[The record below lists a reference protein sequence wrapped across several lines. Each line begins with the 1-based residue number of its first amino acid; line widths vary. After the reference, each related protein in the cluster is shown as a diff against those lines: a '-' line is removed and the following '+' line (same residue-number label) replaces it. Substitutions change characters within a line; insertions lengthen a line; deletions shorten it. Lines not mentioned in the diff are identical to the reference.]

1 MSNQTTNKLSLKQ
14 IESTGLINWLND
26 KEIEKAV
33 VDALQE
39 QRELLN
45 TPKNKLDTLDYI
57 LANGGKAKIEYQGK
71 MYPVSCLTPEQLQH
85 KDNLSNY
92 VEQGCEVELPTIY
105 KFWIRTATGNLFS
118 IKSQTYTIAQEVVD
132 SVFGKRYSVS
142 ASKL

>member
-1 MSNQTTNKLSLKQ
+1 MSSQTSNKLSLKQ
-14 IESTGLINWLND
+14 IELTGLINWLND
-26 KEIEKAV
+26 KEIDKAID
-33 VDALQE
+33 DALQE
-39 QRELLN
+39 QQELLN
-45 TPKNKLDTLDYI
+45 TPKKKLDTLDYI
-57 LANGGKAKIEYQGK
+57 LANGGKTKIEYQGK

-92 VEQGCEVELPTIY
+92 VEQGYDVEMPTIY

-132 SVFGKRYSVS
+132 SVFGKLYSVS

>member
-14 IESTGLINWLND
+14 IESTGLIIWLND

-85 KDNLSNY
+85 KDNLS
-92 VEQGCEVELPTIY
+92 E
-105 KFWIRTATGNLFS
+105 
-118 IKSQTYTIAQEVVD
+118 
-132 SVFGKRYSVS
+132 
-142 ASKL
+142 

>member
-45 TPKNKLDTLDYI
+45 TPKKKLDTLDYI
-57 LANGGKAKIEYQGK
+57 LANGGKTKIEYNGEK
-71 MYPVSCLTPEQLQH
+71 YSVSCLTPEQLQH
-85 KDNLSNY
+85 KDNLSA
-92 VEQGCEVELPTIY
+92 VAVKPPALGGGY
-105 KFWIRTATGNLFS
+105 KATKLLQS
-118 IKSQTYTIAQEVVD
+118 ISH
-132 SVFGKRYSVS
+132 
-142 ASKL
+142 

>member
-1 MSNQTTNKLSLKQ
+1 MSSQTSNKLSLKQ

-26 KEIEKAV
+26 KEIEKAID
-33 VDALQE
+33 DALQE

-45 TPKNKLDTLDYI
+45 TPKKKLDTLDYI
-57 LANGGKAKIEYQGK
+57 LANGGKTKVEYQGK
-71 MYPVSCLTPEQLQH
+71 MYLVSCLTPEQLQH

-92 VEQGCEVELPTIY
+92 VEQGYEVELPTVY

-118 IKSQTYTIAQEVVD
+118 IKSQTYTIAQEIVD
-132 SVFGKRYSVS
+132 SVFGKLYSVS

>member
-1 MSNQTTNKLSLKQ
+1 MPSQTSNKLSLKQ

-26 KEIEKAV
+26 KEIDKAI
-33 VDALQE
+33 DNALQE
-39 QRELLN
+39 QQELLN
-45 TPKNKLDTLDYI
+45 APKKKLDTLDYI
-57 LANGGKAKIEYQGK
+57 IANGGKTKIKYQGK

-92 VEQGCEVELPTIY
+92 VEQGYDVEIPTVY

>member
-26 KEIEKAV
+26 KEIDKAINN
-33 VDALQE
+33 ALQE
-39 QRELLN
+39 QHELLN
-45 TPKNKLDTLDYI
+45 APKKKLDTLEYV
-57 LANGGKAKIEYQGK
+57 LANGGKTKIEYQGK

-92 VEQGCEVELPTIY
+92 VEQGYDVEIPTIY
-105 KFWIRTATGNLFS
+105 KFWIRTALGTVFS
-118 IKSQTYTIAQEVVD
+118 LQAQTYTIAQEVVD
-132 SVFGKRYSVS
+132 SVFGKLYSVS

>member
-92 VEQGCEVELPTIY
+92 IEQGYEVELLTIY
-105 KFWIRTATGNLFS
+105 KFWIRTALGVVFS
-118 IKSQTYTIAQEVVD
+118 IQAQTYTIAQEIVG
-132 SVFGKRYSVS
+132 SVFGERYSVS

>member
-1 MSNQTTNKLSLKQ
+1 MSSQTSNKLSLKQ
-14 IESTGLINWLND
+14 IESTGLINWLSD
-26 KEIEKAV
+26 QEIGKAINN
-33 VDALQE
+33 ALQE
-39 QRELLN
+39 QQELLN
-45 TPKNKLDTLDYI
+45 APKKKLDTLDYV
-57 LANGGKAKIEYQGK
+57 LANGGKTKIEYQGK

-92 VEQGCEVELPTIY
+92 VEQGYDVEIPTVY

>member
-1 MSNQTTNKLSLKQ
+1 MSSQTSNKLSLKQ

-26 KEIEKAV
+26 KEIEKAID
-33 VDALQE
+33 DALQE

-45 TPKNKLDTLDYI
+45 TPKKKLDTLDYI
-57 LANGGKAKIEYQGK
+57 LANGGKTKIEYKGK
-71 MYPVSCLTPEQLQH
+71 KYSVSCLTPEQLQH

-92 VEQGCEVELPTIY
+92 VEQGCDVEIPTIY
-105 KFWIRTATGNLFS
+105 KFWIRTALGTVFS
-118 IKSQTYTIAQEVVD
+118 LQAQTYTIAQEVVD

>member
-1 MSNQTTNKLSLKQ
+1 MSNQTSNKLSLKQ

-26 KEIEKAV
+26 KEVEKV
-33 VDALQE
+33 IDNALQE
-39 QRELLN
+39 QQELLN
-45 TPKNKLDTLDYI
+45 APKKKLDTLDYV
-57 LANGGKAKIEYQGK
+57 LANGGKTKIEYQGK

-92 VEQGCEVELPTIY
+92 VEQGYDVEIPTVY

>member
-1 MSNQTTNKLSLKQ
+1 MSSQTSNKLSLKQ

-26 KEIEKAV
+26 KEIEKAID
-33 VDALQE
+33 DALQE

-45 TPKNKLDTLDYI
+45 APKKKLDTLDYI
-57 LANGGKAKIEYQGK
+57 LANGGKTKIEYNGEK
-71 MYPVSCLTPEQLQH
+71 YSVSCLTPEQLQH

-92 VEQGCEVELPTIY
+92 VEQGYDVEIPTVY
-105 KFWIRTATGNLFS
+105 KFWVRTALGVVFS
-118 IKSQTYTIAQEVVD
+118 IQAQTYTIAQEVVD

>member
-1 MSNQTTNKLSLKQ
+1 MSSQTSNKLSLKQ

-26 KEIEKAV
+26 KEIEKAID
-33 VDALQE
+33 DALQE

-45 TPKNKLDTLDYI
+45 APKKKLDTLDYI
-57 LANGGKAKIEYQGK
+57 LANGGKTKIEYNGEK
-71 MYPVSCLTPEQLQH
+71 YSVSCLTPEQLQQ

-92 VEQGCEVELPTIY
+92 VEQGYDVEIPTVY
-105 KFWIRTATGNLFS
+105 KFWVRTALGVVFS
-118 IKSQTYTIAQEVVD
+118 IQAQTYTIAQEVVD

>member
-1 MSNQTTNKLSLKQ
+1 MSSQTSNKLSLKQ

-26 KEIEKAV
+26 KEIEKAID
-33 VDALQE
+33 DALQE

-45 TPKNKLDTLDYI
+45 APKKKLDTLDYV
-57 LANGGKAKIEYQGK
+57 LANGGKTKIEYQGK

-92 VEQGCEVELPTIY
+92 VEQGYDVEIPTVY

>member
-1 MSNQTTNKLSLKQ
+1 MSSQTSNKLSLKQ

-26 KEIEKAV
+26 KEIEKAID
-33 VDALQE
+33 DALQE
-39 QRELLN
+39 QQELLN
-45 TPKNKLDTLDYI
+45 APKKKLDTLDYI
-57 LANGGKAKIEYQGK
+57 LANGGKTKIEYQGK

-92 VEQGCEVELPTIY
+92 VEQGYDVEIPTIY
-105 KFWIRTATGNLFS
+105 KFWIRTVTGNLFS